1 MESVLIVVTH
11 CPDDSTADRIAHALI
26 ESRRAAC
33 VNRLPVVVSTY
44 RWEGRVEQTSETPLM
59 IKTTRER
66 YPEVEETIRAL
77 HPYELPEIVAL
88 PIAAGLSRYL
98 RWVASETQ
106 PTLLA

>member
-1 MESVLIVVTH
+1 MDSILIVLTH
-11 CPDDSTADRIAHALI
+11 CPDDATADRIARALI
-26 ESRRAAC
+26 ENRQAAC
-33 VNRLPVVVSTY
+33 VNRLPAVVSTY
-44 RWEGRVEQTSETPLM
+44 RWEGRVEEATETPLM

-88 PIAAGLSRYL
+88 PIVAGLGSYL
-98 RWVASETQ
+98 RWIANETQ